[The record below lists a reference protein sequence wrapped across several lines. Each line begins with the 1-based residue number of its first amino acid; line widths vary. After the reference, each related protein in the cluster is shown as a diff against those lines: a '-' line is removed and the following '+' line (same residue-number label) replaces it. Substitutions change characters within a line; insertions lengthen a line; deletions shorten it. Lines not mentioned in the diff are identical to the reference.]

1 MVIVLMGV
9 SGAGKTT
16 VGRLLAQAL
25 GAEFAEGDAYHP
37 AENIAKMR
45 RGIPLED
52 ADRWPWLAILGAQID
67 RWLAAG
73 TTVVLACSALKQRYR
88 DVLAR
93 GRTDVRFVHLEGDK
107 ALIRLR
113 LDGRR
118 GHYMPATLLDSQFAA
133 LEAPSDA
140 ITVDVT
146 GTPELIVADIL
157 RRLGQRVQKTSNAIT
172 ACQSG
177 SRKARGPQPEAQRGS
192 RSSRTSDG

>member
-37 AENIAKMR
+37 PGNIEKMR

-52 ADRWPWLAILGAQID
+52 ADRWPWLQILSAQID

-73 TTVVLACSALKQRYR
+73 NTVVLACSALKQRYR
-88 DVLAR
+88 DVLAK
-93 GRTDVRFVHLEGDK
+93 GRPGVRFVHLEGDK
-107 ALIRLR
+107 ALVRLR
-113 LDGRR
+113 LDRRR
-118 GHYMPATLLDSQFAA
+118 GHYMPAVLLDSQFAA
-133 LEAPSDA
+133 LEPPADA

-146 GTPELIVADIL
+146 GTPEAIVGDIVQ
-157 RRLGQRVQKTSNAIT
+157 RLAQSTQKTVTEVT

-177 SRKARGPQPEAQRGS
+177 CRTAQARRREARPGT
-192 RSSRTSDG
+192 RSSKRSGG